1 MERRIIKNDPQTDYE
16 KSEAELLKKTLRE
29 SYRHRLLR
37 KTGWTRIQQTME
49 KAFISHLPL
58 LGRGGAASPSSP
70 PANSVRLGPETGP
83 ADNLPAPR

>member
-29 SYRHRLLR
+29 SYKNRLLR
-37 KTGWTRIQQTME
+37 KTGWTRIQKTME
-49 KAFISHLPL
+49 KAFINHLPL
-58 LGRGGAASPSSP
+58 LGRGGSGHAPPSDSG
-70 PANSVRLGPETGP
+70 RLGPETGP